1 MVNPNNKALFGIV
14 SASLEIV
21 GETASLVKLKLF

>member
-1 MVNPNNKALFGIV
+1 MENDTDSNLNILYV

-21 GETASLVKLKLF
+21 GHELKLKYT